1 MSTNTT
7 NKATK
12 FTEDEIKSLTDV
24 RGKFTE
30 ISYKL
35 GQIEIQKMAL
45 KEERER
51 YLQFFKETQ
60 EEEKKS
66 AKELIA
72 KYGKGTIDI
81 DSGEFIPEA

>member
-1 MSTNTT
+1 MSTTTT
-7 NKATK
+7 NKGIK
-12 FTEDEIKSLTDV
+12 FTEEEIKGLREV

-35 GQIEIQKMAL
+35 GQIEIQKVAL

-51 YLQFFKETQ
+51 YLTFFKETQ
-60 EEEKKS
+60 DEEKKT

>member
-7 NKATK
+7 NKAIK

-45 KEERER
+45 KEDV
-51 YLQFFKETQ
+51 ETN
-60 EEEKKS
+60 
-66 AKELIA
+66 
-72 KYGKGTIDI
+72 
-81 DSGEFIPEA
+81 